1 MRPRNAWLTHALLIV
16 ACFVVMAPVLFALI
30 KATQSY
36 SDVLSPSLVPGRE
49 LLDNISAAWTNAR
62 LAIFMRNSLFVAAVV
77 TLGKTLTALLAGLAL
92 VYFEFRGKRVIF
104 TLILL
109 TLMMPTEVLI
119 VPLFDL
125 IAQQPPASWAAVWE
139 WLRNPADVVL
149 RPLPFGFG
157 WSNTFLALTVPFLAS
172 ATGIFLFRQH
182 FMSVPRELADAAKID
197 GAGPLRFLW
206 RILVPMSANTIGALA
221 VIQFVYVWD
230 QYLWPRVIIRR
241 EELQVVQVGLNLI
254 IGTGDG
260 VQWGY
265 VMAGALLTIVPPLL
279 VFMLL
284 QEQFMRGFA
293 LSQSK

>member
-1 MRPRNAWLTHALLIV
+1 DLPAVPLRRAPRLLRGRLMRPRNAWLTHALLIV

-139 WLRNPADVVL
+139 WLRNPADVV
-149 RPLPFGFG
+149 
-157 WSNTFLALTVPFLAS
+157 
-172 ATGIFLFRQH
+172 
-182 FMSVPRELADAAKID
+182 
-197 GAGPLRFLW
+197 
-206 RILVPMSANTIGALA
+206 
-221 VIQFVYVWD
+221 
-230 QYLWPRVIIRR
+230 
-241 EELQVVQVGLNLI
+241 
-254 IGTGDG
+254 
-260 VQWGY
+260 
-265 VMAGALLTIVPPLL
+265 
-279 VFMLL
+279 
-284 QEQFMRGFA
+284 
-293 LSQSK
+293 

>member
-1 MRPRNAWLTHALLIV
+1 MPKRWLTHLLLAL
-16 ACFVVMAPVLFALI
+16 ACLFVMAPVLFAAI
-30 KATQSY
+30 KATQSNAA
-36 SDVLSPSLVPGRE
+36 VLTPSLLPGRE
-49 LLDNISAAWTNAR
+49 LLTNVEAVWVKAQ
-62 LAIFMRNSLFVAAVV
+62 LGMFIRNSLFIAFVV
-77 TLGKTLTALLAGLAL
+77 TLGKTVTALLAGLAL
-92 VYFEFRGKRVIF
+92 VYFNFRGKSVVFI
-104 TLILL
+104 LILL
-109 TLMMPTEVLI
+109 TLMLPTEVLI

-125 IAQQPPASWAAVWE
+125 IAQRPPASWAAFWA
-139 WLRNPADVVL
+139 WFQNPATVL
-149 RPLPFGFG
+149 LKPLRHGFG
-157 WSNTFLALTVPFLAS
+157 WSNSFLALTIPFLAS

-182 FMSVPRELADAAKID
+182 FMSIPRELADAARMD
-197 GAGPLRFLW
+197 GAGPLRFLT

-254 IGTGDG
+254 IGTGEG

-265 VMAGALLTIVPPLL
+265 VMAGALLTILPPLL